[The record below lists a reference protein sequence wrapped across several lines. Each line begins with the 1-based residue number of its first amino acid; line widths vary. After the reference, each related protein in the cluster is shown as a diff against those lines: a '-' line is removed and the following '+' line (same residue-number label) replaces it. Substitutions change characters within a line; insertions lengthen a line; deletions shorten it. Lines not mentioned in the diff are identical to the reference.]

1 MPDYQKSKIPVSRK
15 PRNGGAKGIRKRM
28 PVKGKGVHPFIFFIW
43 EQMNIDL
50 WSQEDVAKRAGVAS
64 STMRKWRDGGRNPR
78 IAELE
83 AVLGALG
90 YHLVIKSNEY

>member
-1 MPDYQKSKIPVSRK
+1 MPQYQKSKVPARRK
-15 PRNGGAKGIRKRM
+15 PGKGVTKKRM
-28 PVKGKGVHPFIFFIW
+28 PVKGRGVHPFIFFIW
-43 EQMNIDL
+43 DRMNLDL

-90 YHLVIKSNEY
+90 FHLVIKENEY